1 MGKIDK
7 KALKQAID
15 NYEDDAIVV
24 LTKRF
29 TFVNGSKPD
38 IMSAIT
44 ISLRTMIE
52 DEQFTKSDL
61 AMIFKLATATD
72 DEIVKEALK
81 TSKELLNKIGMKL
94 E

>member
-1 MGKIDK
+1 MGKLDK
-7 KALKQAID
+7 KKLKQEID

-24 LTKRF
+24 LTKGF
-29 TFVNGSKPD
+29 IFVNGSKPD

-44 ISLRTMIE
+44 ASLRTMIE
-52 DEQFTKSDL
+52 EEQLTKSDL

-72 DEIVKEALK
+72 DEIVKETVK